1 MQLSSPEDP
10 RSSAHQ
16 GLAGVIG
23 CGYPVSA
30 LLIRRRHKRLIIA
43 VVKRVGCWNPQNRS
57 TLNENALCLS
67 DRRNV
72 VSGRLFAC
80 GMFEHDRRQVVLLAQ
95 ILTTQQATEVAA
107 DRVRLW
113 TDAGDEVTATL
124 WTVVGQVIA
133 ERFPTIR

>member
-1 MQLSSPEDP
+1 M
-10 RSSAHQ
+10 
-16 GLAGVIG
+16 
-23 CGYPVSA
+23 
-30 LLIRRRHKRLIIA
+30 
-43 VVKRVGCWNPQNRS
+43 
-57 TLNENALCLS
+57 
-67 DRRNV
+67 
-72 VSGRLFAC
+72 SGRLFAC

>member
-57 TLNENALCLS
+57 TLNENALSLQ
-67 DRRNV
+67 
-72 VSGRLFAC
+72 FEAAC
-80 GMFEHDRRQVVLLAQ
+80 GVQQPERFTPRLPGRSWRLVVAFATSRSLLASP
-95 ILTTQQATEVAA
+95 L
-107 DRVRLW
+107 
-113 TDAGDEVTATL
+113 
-124 WTVVGQVIA
+124 
-133 ERFPTIR
+133 PS